1 MNYHIWT
8 IGCQYNEWDGARLN
22 FLMHKL
28 GFSESK
34 AEDANVIIIL
44 ACSVRQTAVDR
55 ILGRVKNWRVK
66 AEQKNRRTEEPN
78 NKIENKNNS
87 KQSSKKLP
95 LILASG
101 CVLDFDKDKFAK
113 KGIEFFKSGD
123 FEKLF
128 ELLSSKII
136 ISPPK
141 NYNLSPKTCYIPIM
155 SGCNNFCSYCAVPFT
170 RGREKSRPMED
181 IITDAKKL
189 IEAGHKEIILLGQN
203 VNSFKIQNTEY
214 RIQQKNDKADFTM
227 LLEKLNDLEG
237 EFSVSFMSNHPK
249 DMTFDIIE
257 AVATLPKI
265 KKQLHLPLQSGSNK
279 ILKAMNRPYTAED
292 YLKLIEHCIL
302 KIDNL
307 ILSTDIIVGFPGE
320 TEEDFQETVNI
331 CKIVDYDVAYINKYS
346 PRQETAAYK
355 LGDPIP
361 WAEKKRRWKILDEI
375 VNW

>member
-55 ILGRVKNWRVK
+55 ILGRVKNWHT
-66 AEQKNRRTEEPN
+66 A
-78 NKIENKNNS
+78 ENKRAINADFA
-87 KQSSKKLP
+87 KTKKNP
-95 LILASG
+95 LILVTG
-101 CVLDFDKDKFAK
+101 CVLDADRPKFAK
-113 KGIEFFKSGD
+113 KGIEFFESGD